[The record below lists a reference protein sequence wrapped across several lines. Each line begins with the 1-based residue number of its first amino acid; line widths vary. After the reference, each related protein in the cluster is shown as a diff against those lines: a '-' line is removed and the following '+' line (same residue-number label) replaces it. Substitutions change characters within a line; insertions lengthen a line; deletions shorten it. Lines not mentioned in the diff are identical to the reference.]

1 MYMYIYNIYI
11 YIICIYI
18 YMYIGVA
25 SKFFGAPQ
33 APIARGAGEEE
44 CDMRDRRG
52 NTLSALEALEGQ
64 DHEPAGTK
72 STGLWTSLRVY

>member
-1 MYMYIYNIYI
+1 MYI
-11 YIICIYI
+11 
-18 YMYIGVA
+18 YIGVA

-44 CDMRDRRG
+44 CDMSDMSDRRG
-52 NTLSALEALEGQ
+52 MSCLLAARRGITPLPPEALEAQ

-72 STGLWTSLRVY
+72 SRGLWTSLQVY